1 MNQKISVDIKSEVS
15 PLEAV
20 IVHTPGPEVENMRP
34 HDAERALYSDIL
46 NLSVARKEYS
56 QFKGVLEKHASVL
69 EVKDLLEDILQNPKV
84 KNLLIERVC
93 FIEGNYEIQSYLEK
107 MDPKTLSHSLIEG
120 VILPITTFSRYL
132 CDDRYLLPPLHNF
145 FFTRDASISIGNE
158 VFIAPMANKVRM
170 REAIIME
177 AIFDYHPNISTK
189 TVNPNGSKNSLNNK
203 NEKESLNNKSLKK
216 GKLSFEG
223 GDIIVVREDVLC
235 IGMGA
240 RTTSQGIDFILE
252 HFRKQNKK
260 QHLIVQELPET
271 PESFI
276 HLDMVFT
283 LLDRDKCM
291 IFDQL
296 LLRHN
301 RYQTFHIEINNGKV
315 IFHEEENILIALKK
329 LGIDLEPISCGGFD
343 PWTQEREQWHSG
355 ANFFSMGPGKIIGYG
370 RNIYTL
376 EALSQFNFEI
386 IKAKD
391 VISDKVNLSTYSRYV
406 VIIEGAELSRGGGGC
421 RCMSMPIRRDEK

>member
-1 MNQKISVDIKSEVS
+1 MNQKISVEIKSEVS

-20 IVHTPGPEVENMRP
+20 IVHTPGAEIENMRP

-46 NLSVARKEYS
+46 NLSVAKKEYS
-56 QFKGVLEKHASVL
+56 QFKGVLEKHASVF
-69 EVKDLLEDILQNPKV
+69 EVKELLEDILQNPKV

-93 FIEGNYEIQSYLEK
+93 SIENNFEIQSHLEK
-107 MDPKTLSHSLIEG
+107 MEPKILAQSLIEG
-120 VILPITTFSRYL
+120 VILPITTFTRYL
-132 CDDRYLLPPLHNF
+132 CDDRYSLTPLHNF
-145 FFTRDASISIGNE
+145 FFTRDASISVGNE

-189 TVNPNGSKNSLNNK
+189 TVNPYSQKKFFNDKEFQNSAI
-203 NEKESLNNKSLKK
+203 KSTKK

-223 GDIIVVREDVLC
+223 GDILVVRDDVLA
-235 IGMGA
+235 IGVGV

-260 QHLIVQELPET
+260 QHIIIQELPET

-301 RYQTFHIEINNGKV
+301 RYQTFHIEITGGKV
-315 IFHEEENILIALKK
+315 AFHEEENILIALKK
-329 LGIDLEPISCGGFD
+329 LGIELEPISCGGFD

-355 ANFFSMGPGKIIGYG
+355 ANFFSMAPGKIVGYG

-376 EALSQFNFEI
+376 EALSQAGFEI
-386 IKAKD
+386 FKAKD
-391 VISDKVNLSTYSRYV
+391 IIADKIDLSNYSKYV
-406 VIIEGAELSRGGGGC
+406 AIIEGSELSRGGGGC
-421 RCMSMPIRRDEK
+421 RCMSMPIKRDESF